1 MLSGFVLGYLDGFA
15 RHHSTTRRSPISDLV
30 QPAPQVII
38 HVAHSPLT
46 CSFEWLT
53 NMNSNDNPPMPSVN
67 ETPTIPEAAPSET
80 RSASAKWASGKP
92 TAAGPGAGALWNWV
106 VPITILMGLFV
117 LSLYAATEVL
127 NHWRKMDARTEAEA
141 TYMKRRAE
149 LKAEAEHA
157 EERLDLLDKRVQL
170 TSLGF
175 REVARKVLPVV
186 VNVANYREPTEKELV
201 DAKAKRLTL
210 IYDPE
215 NDRKY
220 VQYGVGSGLMFK
232 PGAIL
237 TNHHVIR
244 KAQRLRVSFPSGR
257 SIGIDLA
264 AAVSDIKTDLAVI
277 RLPENLPAAMKEEA
291 QNRAEFAD
299 SEKDVQVGEWV
310 LAMGSPLGLRHTL
323 THGIISAKGRLVP
336 FREHE
341 DDLMELLQ
349 TDAAIN
355 PGNSGGPL
363 FDQLGRVV
371 GINVMIASETGG
383 NQGIGFAIPSNTAKR
398 IADLLLTKGEVPR
411 GFLGISME
419 ELAGPEAKAFKIDDG
434 AILVK
439 TVVAGEA
446 ADKAGIKPG
455 DIIVRINK
463 ETLQRIK
470 PMRHLRQIVADL
482 DPGTEISIEIIR
494 DEQRQQIT
502 LTLGK
507 RPANLP

>member
-1 MLSGFVLGYLDGFA
+1 
-15 RHHSTTRRSPISDLV
+15 
-30 QPAPQVII
+30 
-38 HVAHSPLT
+38 
-46 CSFEWLT
+46 
-53 NMNSNDNPPMPSVN
+53 MNSNDNAPMPSVN
-67 ETPTIPEAAPSET
+67 ESPTIPEAPIMELEADAPPRECAIAAPSET
-80 RSASAKWASGKP
+80 RAASEKWASAKP
-92 TAAGPGAGALWNWV
+92 TAADPGAGALWNWV

-117 LSLYAATEVL
+117 LSLFAATEVL
-127 NHWRKMDARTEAEA
+127 NHWRKMDAHTEAEA

-157 EERLDLLDKRVQL
+157 EERLDLLDKRVHL

-186 VNVANYREPTEKELV
+186 VNVANYREPTAKELV

-210 IYDPE
+210 VYDPE

-220 VQYGVGSGLMFK
+220 VQYGVGSGLIFK

-277 RLPENLPAAMKEEA
+277 RLPETMPAAMKEET

-310 LAMGSPLGLRHTL
+310 LAMGSPLGLRHTV

-419 ELAGPEAKAFKIDDG
+419 ELAGPEAKALKIDDG

-482 DPGTEISIEIIR
+482 DPGTQIVIEIVR
-494 DEQRQQIT
+494 EEERLQIA

-507 RPANLP
+507 RPADLP

>member
-1 MLSGFVLGYLDGFA
+1 M
-15 RHHSTTRRSPISDLV
+15 HSAQL
-30 QPAPQVII
+30 
-38 HVAHSPLT
+38 PLT
-46 CSFEWLT
+46 CYFKWHT
-53 NMNSNDNPPMPSVN
+53 NMNSNDNPPTPSVN
-67 ETPTIPEAAPSET
+67 ETPTIPEPPILEPKADGSPREGAIAAPST
-80 RSASAKWASGKP
+80 RAASAKWATAKP
-92 TAAGPGAGALWNWV
+92 TAVDPGAGALWNWV
-106 VPITILMGLFV
+106 LPITILMGLFV

-127 NHWRKMDARTEAEA
+127 NHWRKMNAQTEAEA

-157 EERLDLLDKRVQL
+157 EERLDLLDKRVRL

-210 IYDPE
+210 VYDPD

-220 VQYGVGSGLMFK
+220 VQYGVGSGLIFK

-244 KAQRLRVSFPSGR
+244 KAQRLRVAFPTGR

-264 AAVSDIKTDLAVI
+264 AAVSDVKTDLAII
-277 RLPENLPAAMKEEA
+277 RLPETMPAAMKEEA

-419 ELAGPEAKAFKIDDG
+419 ELAGPEAKALKIDDG

-446 ADKAGIKPG
+446 ADKAGIKPD

-482 DPGTEISIEIIR
+482 EPGTEISIEIIR

>member
-1 MLSGFVLGYLDGFA
+1 
-15 RHHSTTRRSPISDLV
+15 
-30 QPAPQVII
+30 
-38 HVAHSPLT
+38 
-46 CSFEWLT
+46 
-53 NMNSNDNPPMPSVN
+53 MNSNDNPPMPAVHDK
-67 ETPTIPEAAPSET
+67 PTIPEAPILKLDAGVPPMECAIVTPSEG
-80 RSASAKWASGKP
+80 RAASEQWASAKP
-92 TAAGPGAGALWNWV
+92 TAADPGAGTLWNWV
-106 VPITILMGLFV
+106 MPITILMVLSV
-117 LSLYAATEVL
+117 LSLYAATL
-127 NHWRKMDARTEAEA
+127 LLRHWRILDAQAEAEA

-157 EERLDLLDKRVQL
+157 QERLDLLDKRVHL

-186 VNVANYREPTEKELV
+186 VNVANYREPTQKDLL
-201 DAKAKRLTL
+201 DAKANRLTL
-210 IYDPE
+210 VYDPD

-220 VQYGVGSGLMFK
+220 VQYGVGSGLIFK
-232 PGAIL
+232 PGVIL

-257 SIGIDLA
+257 SIGIDFA
-264 AAVSDIKTDLAVI
+264 AAVSDMKTDLAVI

-299 SEKDVQVGEWV
+299 SDKDVQVGEWV

-323 THGIISAKGRLVP
+323 THGIISAKGRLMP

-411 GFLGISME
+411 GFLGIGME
-419 ELAGPEAKAFKIDDG
+419 ELAGPEAKALKIDDG

-482 DPGTEISIEIIR
+482 DPGTQIVIEIVR
-494 DEQRQQIT
+494 DEERLQIA